1 MTTPVTHQEPRLL
14 TTVEIADVRAILASA
29 VFQVRRAAEDTR
41 EMLRTDLEDLDY
53 DDFAHAAYTGG
64 Q

>member
-14 TTVEIADVRAILASA
+14 TTVGIADVRAILASA
-29 VFQVRRAAEDTR
+29 VFQVRQAAEDTR
-41 EMLRTDLEDLDY
+41 EMLRTGLEDLDY
-53 DDFAHAAYTGG
+53 DDFAHAAYMGG